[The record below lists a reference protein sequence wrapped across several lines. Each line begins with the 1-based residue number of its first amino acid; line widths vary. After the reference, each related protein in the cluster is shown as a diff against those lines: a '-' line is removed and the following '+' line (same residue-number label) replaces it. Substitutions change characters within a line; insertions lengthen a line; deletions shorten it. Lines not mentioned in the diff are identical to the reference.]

1 MVSTHTDCSMAR
13 RGSLV
18 FWAPRAP
25 RYHSGRHTKG
35 ENLAQ
40 SPLPTATQRALQ
52 DRKPPH
58 SPVLRS
64 PWLRAHVAQDR
75 DEGTTALPPHPYP
88 CRGTQMEHQAKSG
101 CQAHRGSGAGRASRS
116 PSETTSA
123 HGGPCEPP
131 GTVPQDDTCGL
142 RPTIQGAGRPQER
155 TAKQQSEDRD
165 GWEPGPSNQKGGDIS
180 GGGRGRG
187 RTKESRRGGG
197 GRGRCAQ
204 RRSAGRPL
212 RRQRLAARVPS
223 LPRPGPYLT
232 LVRPLRSVH
241 LLDMSVQVVRPGKER
256 PRETLEQDLQRA
268 GAASLARPPP
278 YPCTTKESQLAALA
292 PEAQA
297 SVARFSLE
305 GEGNELSVC
314 L

>member
-18 FWAPRAP
+18 FWAPRAS

-40 SPLPTATQRALQ
+40 SPLPTATQRDLQ

-64 PWLRAHVAQDR
+64 PWLRAHVARDR
-75 DEGTTALPPHPYP
+75 DEGTSALPPHPYP
-88 CRGTQMEHQAKSG
+88 CQGTQTEHQAESG

-123 HGGPCEPP
+123 RGGPCEPP
-131 GTVPQDDTCGL
+131 GTKVGLGRLPVPQDDTCGL

-180 GGGRGRG
+180 GGGEGAGENKGEQTRGRG
-187 RTKESRRGGG
+187 QGEVCTAAVSRPP
-197 GRGRCAQ
+197 AQ
-204 RRSAGRPL
+204 TPAGSSGLAFPL
-212 RRQRLAARVPS
+212 C
-223 LPRPGPYLT
+223 PGP
-232 LVRPLRSVH
+232 
-241 LLDMSVQVVRPGKER
+241 
-256 PRETLEQDLQRA
+256 
-268 GAASLARPPP
+268 
-278 YPCTTKESQLAALA
+278 A
-292 PEAQA
+292 PT
-297 SVARFSLE
+297 
-305 GEGNELSVC
+305 
-314 L
+314 